1 MPRATVSSL
10 FDAASRSWWRRGLL
24 LGAPLA
30 LVGGYWWQRPM
41 LLTGTGYAAHN
52 ACAVRHVAGRSDA
65 AADLPPNPLVRLL
78 RVREDGDTAEAGL
91 LGLLS
96 RQRAWYTPGFG
107 ATVTRTRPALP
118 RPVDVPVGAN
128 PFTSAPVPP
137 ADKAV
142 EEALGRAFGDDLDPA
157 DRAALG
163 TRAVLVIR
171 DGRLVAERY
180 APGFDAGT
188 PQLGWSMAKSVTNLV
203 VGRLVQQGVVSLD
216 DADLRP
222 EWAGDARS
230 AITIRHLLSMTSGL
244 SWDETYALGTPITR
258 MLYGE
263 EDMGSY
269 VASRDLAHEPG
280 SFVQYSSGSTT
291 LLCSILAGR
300 SGLGA
305 NLPRALVFTP
315 LGLSSAV
322 LETDGVGTPV
332 GSSYMWATPRDW
344 AAIGQFALDDGVW
357 NGERLLPEGWIAES
371 VTAVRGGGEQDGNAA
386 GWWANLRADG
396 SLVHPELPED
406 AYFAQGH
413 DAQWIAVVPSA
424 RLVVVRLGFTPA
436 REDNR
441 VPRLVA
447 DLLRPR

>member
-1 MPRATVSSL
+1 MPRAAEYPTAH
-10 FDAASRSWWRRGLL
+10 AAPRNRWMRRAL
-24 LGAPLA
+24 LGASFALA
-30 LVGGYWWQRPM
+30 GVYRWQRPL

-65 AADLPPNPLVRLL
+65 AADLPPNPLVRVL
-78 RVREDGDTAEAGL
+78 RVREDGDTAEVGL
-91 LGLLS
+91 LGLLT

-107 ATVTRTRPALP
+107 ATVARSRPALP
-118 RPVDVPVGAN
+118 RPVDVPAGAN
-128 PFTSAPVPP
+128 PFTSAPAPTAEP
-137 ADKAV
+137 AV
-142 EEALGRAFGDDLDPA
+142 EAALSRAFGDDLDPA

-188 PQLGWSMAKSVTNLV
+188 PQLGWSVTKSVINLV

-216 DADLRP
+216 DAGLRP
-222 EWAGDARS
+222 EWAGDARCG
-230 AITIRHLLSMTSGL
+230 ITVRHLLSMTSGL

-258 MLYGE
+258 MLYME

-269 VASRDLAHEPG
+269 VASRELAHEPG
-280 SFVQYSSGSTT
+280 TFVQYSSGSTT
-291 LLCSILAGR
+291 LLCSVLAER

-305 NLPRALVFTP
+305 NLPRTLLFGP

-322 LETDGVGTPV
+322 LETDGAGTPV
-332 GSSYMWATPRDW
+332 GSSYMWATPPDW
-344 AAIGQFALDDGVW
+344 AAVGQFALDDGVW

-371 VTAVRGGGEQDGNAA
+371 VTAVRGSGEQDGNAA

-396 SLVHPELPED
+396 TLVHPELPED

-436 REDNR
+436 REDDR

-447 DLLRPR
+447 DLLPSR

>member
-1 MPRATVSSL
+1 MPRAAESPAS
-10 FDAASRSWWRRGLL
+10 DAASRNRWRRRLL

-30 LVGGYWWQRPM
+30 LVGGYWWQRPL

-52 ACAVRHVAGRSDA
+52 ACAVRHVAGRSDV
-65 AADLPPNPLVRLL
+65 AADLPPNPLVRFL
-78 RVREDGDTAEAGL
+78 RVREDGDTAEVGL

-107 ATVTRTRPALP
+107 ATVARSRPGLP
-118 RPVDVPVGAN
+118 RPVDVPAGAN
-128 PFTSAPVPP
+128 PFTSAPVPSP
-137 ADKAV
+137 QPAV
-142 EEALGRAFGDDLDPA
+142 EEALGRAFGDDLDAA

-163 TRAVLVIR
+163 TRAVLVLR

-188 PQLGWSMAKSVTNLV
+188 PQLGWSVTKSVINLV

-216 DADLRP
+216 DAGLRP

-230 AITIRHLLSMTSGL
+230 AITVRHLLSMTSGL

-258 MLYGE
+258 MLYME

-269 VASRDLAHEPG
+269 VASRELAHEPG

-291 LLCSILAGR
+291 LLCDVLAER

-305 NLPRALVFTP
+305 KLPRTLLFGP

-344 AAIGQFALDDGVW
+344 AAVGQFALDDGVW
-357 NGERLLPEGWIAES
+357 HGERLLPDGWMAES

-396 SLVHPELPED
+396 TLVHPELPED
-406 AYFAQGH
+406 AYFAKGH
-413 DAQWIAVVPSA
+413 DAQWIVVVPSA

-436 REDNR
+436 REDDR

-447 DLLRPR
+447 DLLPSR